1 MLLAVVG
8 ISVAAN
14 AQVGNQNYKQNQK
27 TEKQNQKTEKQ
38 GNVCKTTTTKIDGS
52 VYGNG
57 VSQTKT
63 TETCKD
69 TKTITT
75 NTCTTVGF
83 KGGIGP
89 VKGEATQ
96 TDCTKETKIYKKDK
110 TEGGTRERWVRTE

>member
-14 AQVGNQNYKQNQK
+14 AQVGNQND
-27 TEKQNQKTEKQ
+27 KQNQKTEKQ
-38 GNVCKTTTTKIDGS
+38 GNVCKTTTTTIDGS

-57 VSQTKT
+57 VSQTQT
-63 TETCKD
+63 TRTCKD

-89 VKGEATQ
+89 VKGEATRE
-96 TDCTKETKIYKKDK
+96 DCTEETKIYKKDK
-110 TEGGTRERWVRTE
+110 TVGGTRERWVRTE

>member
-1 MLLAVVG
+1 MKKFFLMLLAVVG

-14 AQVGNQNYKQNQK
+14 AQVGNQND
-27 TEKQNQKTEKQ
+27 KQNQKTEKQ
-38 GNVCKTTTTKIDGS
+38 GNVCKTTTTTIDGS

-57 VSQTKT
+57 VSQTQT
-63 TETCKD
+63 TRTCKD

-89 VKGEATQ
+89 VKGEATRE
-96 TDCTKETKIYKKDK
+96 DCTEETKIYKKDK
-110 TEGGTRERWVRTE
+110 TVGGTRERWVRTE

>member
-1 MLLAVVG
+1 MKKFFLMLLAVVG

-14 AQVGNQNYKQNQK
+14 AQVGNQND
-27 TEKQNQKTEKQ
+27 KQNQKTEKQ
-38 GNVCKTTTTKIDGS
+38 GNVCKTTTIKIDGS

-69 TKTITT
+69 TKTVTT

-96 TDCTKETKIYKKDK
+96 TDCTKETKNYKKVK
-110 TEGGTRERWVRTE
+110 TTRERWVETE